1 LNQIFAIAIAIA
13 IEFAIEF
20 AIDFQ
25 PVTLF
30 LGYKNC

>member
-1 LNQIFAIAIAIA
+1 LNQIFAIAIA